1 MASDCKSEVCAT
13 HNTFGREDSASL
25 ETTQDEFN
33 LTYGTGAVSGLI
45 ATDNVKLAG
54 FSVSLPFGLANT
66 TSEDFMSYAFDGILG
81 LGPPEAKSTDYP
93 TFMERIQETKALS
106 SKLFG
111 VNLQRS
117 SDGATDGE
125 LSFEAPDT
133 TKYQGDLSYTSLVKG
148 ASMWE
153 IPLDEVKVNGDP
165 FASTGKTAIIDTGT
179 SFMLLPPADAEEL
192 HSRIPGA
199 QEDSE
204 SYNIPCSSKTPI
216 QLKFSNVLYNISPA
230 DYVGSPIKDGSSFAK
245 KASDSSP
252 TSTSRTTTSSP
263 TPSLSSSGRKAD
275 RSRATTSAEAAVNTA
290 SAATTSQSNPASG
303 QESVQTSIAFP
314 FRMQLGVGFAILPCW
329 VAWIILS

>member
-1 MASDCKSEVCAT
+1 MASDCKSEVCAA

-25 ETTQDEFN
+25 ETSQDEFN
-33 LTYGTGAVSGLI
+33 LTYGTGAVSGVV
-45 ATDNVKLAG
+45 ATDIVKLAG
-54 FSVSLPFGLANT
+54 FSVSLSFGLAST
-66 TSEDFMSYAFDGILG
+66 ASEDFMSYPFDGILG
-81 LGPPEAKSTDYP
+81 LGPPAGEPTDYP

-106 SKLFG
+106 SKVFG

-117 SDGATDGE
+117 GDGATDGE
-125 LSFEAPDT
+125 LSFGAPDT
-133 TKYQGDLSYTSLVKG
+133 TKYQGDLSYTSLVRG

-179 SFMLLPPADAEEL
+179 SFMLLPPADAEKL

-216 QLKFSNVLYNISPA
+216 QLKFSDVLYNISPA
-230 DYVGSPIKDGSSFAK
+230 DYVGSPIKDGFAK
-245 KASDSSP
+245 KASDSST
-252 TSTSRTTTSSP
+252 TSTTRTTTSSP

-275 RSRATTSAEAAVNTA
+275 RSRATTSAKAAVNTA
-290 SAATTSQSNPASG
+290 SAATTSPSFPASG
-303 QESVQTSIAFP
+303 PESVQTSMAFA
-314 FRMQLGVGFAILPCW
+314 FRMRLDVGFAILPCW
-329 VAWIILS
+329 VAWIMLS